1 MRTIKWSLI
10 FILILICFKWIEHCR
25 IIAHVNTD
33 WIANSI
39 SMWRQ
44 LTAPRVDDLLITFS
58 FPFSLKMER
67 FFVTFWMAFNQIC
80 RSGLGKM
87 FASRPTCLTFRR
99 NSNLVVGTASGHIL
113 ELNVSMPSSPRATTA
128 STFPMLIEL
137 GAHERAVRKVVVCPH
152 DDSLVASCADQGKVV
167 VSSVDPA
174 HPSILWVSF
183 SNFKFN

>member
-1 MRTIKWSLI
+1 
-10 FILILICFKWIEHCR
+10 
-25 IIAHVNTD
+25 
-33 WIANSI
+33 
-39 SMWRQ
+39 
-44 LTAPRVDDLLITFS
+44 
-58 FPFSLKMER
+58 
-67 FFVTFWMAFNQIC
+67 MAFNQIC

-113 ELNVSMPSSPRATTA
+113 ELNVAMPSSPRATTA

-174 HPSILWVSF
+174 HPSIL
-183 SNFKFN
+183 